1 MSWLFNV
8 CLNKFVMKTSYDSHS
23 LNHYISKLN
32 WSLKLTLQKD
42 NAKPALCA
50 IYMFLKKYFLSVD
63 YYYIKINSN

>member
-1 MSWLFNV
+1 
-8 CLNKFVMKTSYDSHS
+8 MKTSYDSHS

-50 IYMFLKKYFLSVD
+50 IYMF
-63 YYYIKINSN
+63 